1 MQGPVYKEDHQVTDF
16 KIFSAPKGYP
26 KEGLR
31 ETRTLINKLEK
42 TLVGKDE
49 IDSKKYLLFIVVVN
63 ATNNFKKDKP
73 LASIQ
78 ITSHYLI
85 EYNITEQI
93 QIDMACDLVERSIFN
108 CYNQYIDK
116 VQGTYLSDT
125 TLTIPKSIKEDCIKQ
140 KLDRIL
146 KN

>member
-1 MQGPVYKEDHQVTDF
+1 MQGPVYKEDHTVTEF
-16 KIFSAPKGYP
+16 KIFAAPKGYP
-26 KEGLR
+26 KQGLR
-31 ETRTLINKLEK
+31 ETRTVLNKSEK
-42 TLVGKDE
+42 TIVGKDE
-49 IDSKKYLLFIVVVN
+49 IDGKKYLLFIVVIN
-63 ATNNFKKDKP
+63 ATNNLKTDKP

-78 ITSHYLI
+78 VTSHYLI

-116 VQGTYLSDT
+116 VHGTYLFDT
-125 TLTIPKSIKEDCIKQ
+125 TLVIPKSIKQDCINQ
-140 KLDRIL
+140 KLERIR